1 MIRRIARPAR
11 ISVVALTLLAAAA
24 SPAFAGPPWISIE
37 LPANPLDPTTRD
49 AFLVVH
55 TYHHAQVMLSP
66 LTGRAIG
73 MVDGQRRTIE
83 LSFTKTSIGG
93 AYALR
98 RTWPAKGAW
107 VLAINTGGDE
117 GGVTAL
123 VGIGTDGEV
132 RSVKVPRRSAS
143 QPWGRP
149 VTDQDINATLDAV
162 ALGTPAPGTP
172 AHGTPRAAGL
182 LVVLPLAAGLVLSR
196 RYRG

>member
-1 MIRRIARPAR
+1 MPHRLGRPIR
-11 ISVVALTLLAAAA
+11 ISLVTLGLLAAAA
-24 SPAFAGPPWISIE
+24 APAFAGPPWISIE
-37 LPANPLDPTTRD
+37 LPANPLDPATRD

-66 LTGRAIG
+66 VTGRAIG

-83 LSFTKTSIGG
+83 LSFSRTSIGG

-98 RTWPAKGAW
+98 RTWPAKGTW

-123 VGIGTDGEV
+123 VGIGADGEV
-132 RSVKVPRRSAS
+132 RSVKVPRRSAA

-149 VTDQDINATLDAV
+149 VTDQDIDATLQAV
-162 ALGTPAPGTP
+162 ALGTPAHTAP
-172 AHGTPRAAGL
+172 AAAGIL
-182 LVVLPLAAGLVLSR
+182 LALPLAAGAVATLR
-196 RYRG
+196 RRD

>member
-1 MIRRIARPAR
+1 MPHRLGRPIR
-11 ISVVALTLLAAAA
+11 ISLVTLALLATAAA
-24 SPAFAGPPWISIE
+24 PAFAGPPWISIE
-37 LPANPLDPTTRD
+37 LPANPLDPATRD

-66 LTGRAIG
+66 VTGRAIG

-83 LSFTKTSIGG
+83 LSFSKTSIGG

-98 RTWPAKGAW
+98 RTWPAKGTW

-123 VGIGTDGEV
+123 VGIGADGEV

-149 VTDQDINATLDAV
+149 VTDQDIDATLQAV
-162 ALGTPAPGTP
+162 AVGTP
-172 AHGTPRAAGL
+172 AHTAPAAAGIL
-182 LVVLPLAAGLVLSR
+182 LALPLAAGAVATLR
-196 RYRG
+196 RRD

>member
-1 MIRRIARPAR
+1 MIRRIPRPAR
-11 ISVVALTLLAAAA
+11 ISVIALTLLAAAA
-24 SPAFAGPPWISIE
+24 APAFAGPPWISIE

-107 VLAINTGGDE
+107 VLAINTGGDA

-132 RSVKVPRRSAS
+132 RSVKVPRRSAT

-162 ALGTPAPGTP
+162 ALGTP

-196 RYRG
+196 RHRG

>member
-1 MIRRIARPAR
+1 MPHRPAHPIR
-11 ISVVALTLLAAAA
+11 ISLVALTLLAAAA
-24 SPAFAGPPWISIE
+24 APAAAGPPWISIE
-37 LPANPLDPTTRD
+37 LPANPLDPATRD

-66 LTGRAIG
+66 VTGRAIG

-83 LSFTKTSIGG
+83 LTFSRTSIGG

-98 RTWPAKGAW
+98 RTWPAKGTW

-123 VGIGTDGEV
+123 VGIGADGEV

-143 QPWGRP
+143 EPWGRP
-149 VTDQDINATLDAV
+149 VTEQDINATLQAV
-162 ALGTPAPGTP
+162 AVGAP
-172 AHGTPRAAGL
+172 AHTAPAAAGIL
-182 LVVLPLAAGLVLSR
+182 LALPLAAGAVATFR
-196 RYRG
+196 RRD

>member
-1 MIRRIARPAR
+1 MSLRLARPIR
-11 ISVVALTLLAAAA
+11 ISLVTLTLLAAAA
-24 SPAFAGPPWISIE
+24 APAFAGPPWISIE
-37 LPANPLDPTTRD
+37 LPANPLDPATRG

-66 LTGRAIG
+66 VTGRAIG

-83 LSFTKTSIGG
+83 LSFSKTSIGG

-98 RTWPAKGAW
+98 RTWPAKGTW

-123 VGIGTDGEV
+123 VGIGADGEV

-143 QPWGRP
+143 EPWGRP
-149 VTDQDINATLDAV
+149 VTDQDINATLQAV
-162 ALGTPAPGTP
+162 ALGTPAPG
-172 AHGTPRAAGL
+172 APRAASL
-182 LVVLPLAAGLVLSR
+182 LLVLPLAAGIVFSR
-196 RYRG
+196 RRHS

>member
-1 MIRRIARPAR
+1 MPNRLSRP
-11 ISVVALTLLAAAA
+11 IPLSLLTLTLLAAAA
-24 SPAFAGPPWISIE
+24 APAFAGPPWISIE
-37 LPANPLDPTTRD
+37 LPANPLDPATRD

-66 LTGRAIG
+66 VTGRAIG

-83 LSFTKTSIGG
+83 LSFSRTSIGG

-123 VGIGTDGEV
+123 VGIGADGEV

-149 VTDQDINATLDAV
+149 ATDQDINATLQAV
-162 ALGTPAPGTP
+162 ALGTPAHTAP
-172 AHGTPRAAGL
+172 AAAGIL
-182 LVVLPLAAGLVLSR
+182 LALPLAAGAVASLR
-196 RYRG
+196 RRG

>member
-1 MIRRIARPAR
+1 MPHRLGRPIR
-11 ISVVALTLLAAAA
+11 ISLVTLALLAAAA
-24 SPAFAGPPWISIE
+24 APAFAGPPWISIE
-37 LPANPLDPTTRD
+37 LPANPLDPATRD

-66 LTGRAIG
+66 VTGRAIG

-83 LSFTKTSIGG
+83 LSFSRTSIGG

-98 RTWPAKGAW
+98 RTWPAKGTW

-123 VGIGTDGEV
+123 VGIGADGEV
-132 RSVKVPRRSAS
+132 RSVKVPRRSAA

-149 VTDQDINATLDAV
+149 VTEQDIDATLQAV
-162 ALGTPAPGTP
+162 ALGTPAHTAP
-172 AHGTPRAAGL
+172 AAAGIL
-182 LVVLPLAAGLVLSR
+182 LALPLAAGAVATLR
-196 RYRG
+196 RRD

>member
-83 LSFTKTSIGG
+83 LTFTKTSIGG

-123 VGIGTDGEV
+123 VGIGSDGEV

-149 VTDQDINATLDAV
+149 VTDQDINATLEAV
-162 ALGTPAPGTP
+162 ALGTP

-182 LVVLPLAAGLVLSR
+182 LLVLPLAAGLVLSLR
-196 RYRG
+196 HRA

>member
-196 RYRG
+196 RHRG

>member
-11 ISVVALTLLAAAA
+11 ISVVALTLLAGAA
-24 SPAFAGPPWISIE
+24 SPAVAGPPWISIE

-66 LTGRAIG
+66 ITGRAIG
-73 MVDGQRRTIE
+73 MVDGQRRTVE

-123 VGIGTDGEV
+123 VGIGADGEV
-132 RSVKVPRRSAS
+132 RSVKVPRRSGAE
-143 QPWGRP
+143 PWGRP
-149 VTDQDINATLDAV
+149 VTDQDINATLESV
-162 ALGTPAPGTP
+162 ALGAQP
-172 AHGTPRAAGL
+172 HGTPGAAGI
-182 LVVLPLAAGLVLSR
+182 LVALPLAVGAVATLR
-196 RYRG
+196 RRG

>member
-1 MIRRIARPAR
+1 MSLRLARPIR
-11 ISVVALTLLAAAA
+11 ISLVTLTLLAAAA
-24 SPAFAGPPWISIE
+24 APAFAGPPWISIE
-37 LPANPLDPTTRD
+37 LPANPLDPATRD

-66 LTGRAIG
+66 VTGRAIG

-83 LSFTKTSIGG
+83 LSFSKTSIGG

-98 RTWPAKGAW
+98 RTWPAKGTW

-123 VGIGTDGEV
+123 VGIGADGEV

-143 QPWGRP
+143 EPWGRP
-149 VTDQDINATLDAV
+149 VTDQDINATLQAV
-162 ALGTPAPGTP
+162 ALGTPAPG
-172 AHGTPRAAGL
+172 APRAASL
-182 LVVLPLAAGLVLSR
+182 LLVLPLAAGIVFSR
-196 RYRG
+196 RRHS

>member
-83 LSFTKTSIGG
+83 LTFTKTSIGG

-123 VGIGTDGEV
+123 VGIGSDGEV

-149 VTDQDINATLDAV
+149 VTDQDINATLEAV
-162 ALGTPAPGTP
+162 ALGTP

-182 LVVLPLAAGLVLSR
+182 LLVLPLAAGLVLSLR
-196 RYRG
+196 HRG

>member
-1 MIRRIARPAR
+1 MPR
-11 ISVVALTLLAAAA
+11 LTRDPTSGSRCGA
-24 SPAFAGPPWISIE
+24 SQISIE
-37 LPANPLDPTTRD
+37 LPANPLDPATRD

-66 LTGRAIG
+66 VTGRAIG

-83 LSFTKTSIGG
+83 LSFSKTSIGG

-98 RTWPAKGAW
+98 RTWPAKGTW

-123 VGIGTDGEV
+123 VGIGADGEV

-149 VTDQDINATLDAV
+149 VTDQDIDATLQAV
-162 ALGTPAPGTP
+162 AVGTP
-172 AHGTPRAAGL
+172 AHTAPAAAGIL
-182 LVVLPLAAGLVLSR
+182 LALPLAAGAVATLR
-196 RYRG
+196 RRD

>member
-83 LSFTKTSIGG
+83 LNFTKTSIGG

-123 VGIGTDGEV
+123 VGIGSDGEV

-149 VTDQDINATLDAV
+149 VTDQDINATLEAV
-162 ALGTPAPGTP
+162 ALGTP

-182 LVVLPLAAGLVLSR
+182 LLVLPLAAGLVLSLR
-196 RYRG
+196 HRG

>member
-1 MIRRIARPAR
+1 MPHRLAHPIRT
-11 ISVVALTLLAAAA
+11 SLVTLSLLAAAA
-24 SPAFAGPPWISIE
+24 APAFAGPPWISIE
-37 LPANPLDPTTRD
+37 LPANPLDPATRD

-66 LTGRAIG
+66 VTGRAIG

-83 LSFTKTSIGG
+83 LSFSKTSIGG

-98 RTWPAKGAW
+98 RTWPAKGTW
-107 VLAINTGGDE
+107 VLAINTGGDD

-123 VGIGTDGEV
+123 VGIGADGEV

-149 VTDQDINATLDAV
+149 VTDQDINATLEAV
-162 ALGTPAPGTP
+162 ALGAP
-172 AHGTPRAAGL
+172 AHTAPAAAGIL
-182 LVVLPLAAGLVLSR
+182 LALPLAAGVVVTLR
-196 RYRG
+196 RRD